1 MKDLKKDLLKIGKIT
16 KPIGFKGRL
25 KVVSYIESPQILDSL
40 QEIFIKCSDRNPV
53 NYGVRYVSYSRKS
66 ISLELAGVNDTDA
79 ARSFIDCDVFVP
91 ADRLEKLPEGEYYWH
106 DIIGLTVFTKD
117 GRELGKIDQVF
128 ETGSNDV
135 YVCTGGEREI
145 LLPAIEDV
153 VMEIDIDQGIMIV
166 DLLEGL

>member
-16 KPIGFKGRL
+16 KPVGFRGRI

-40 QEIFIKCSDRNPV
+40 QDVYVTLGDRDPV
-53 NYGVRYVSYSRKS
+53 NYGVRYVSFNRKS
-66 ISLELAGVNDTDA
+66 ISLELVGVYDA
-79 ARSFIDCDVFVP
+79 ETARSLSGCEVLVP

-106 DIIGLTVFTKD
+106 DIIGLTVFTKE
-117 GRELGKIDQVF
+117 GRELGKIDQIF

-145 LLPAIEDV
+145 LIPAIEDV
-153 VMEIDIDQGIMIV
+153 IIEIDIDQGSMIV